1 MNKIMELREKR
12 AKLWEETKAFL
23 DSKRNENGILSNEHT
38 EQYEKME
45 MDVVNLGKEI
55 DRLERQ
61 AILDMELSK
70 ATSNAI
76 KNTPE
81 ATMPEEK
88 MGRASNEYKQA
99 FWKSMRNKNSYDV
112 QNALKIGEDSEGG
125 YLAPDEFER
134 TLIEALED
142 VNVIRRLAGVINTG
156 SGERQIPVVASKG
169 TASWVSEEGST
180 PDSVDDSFDLVTLN
194 AHKLATMIKVSEE
207 LLHDSVFNIERYIAR
222 EFGRRIG
229 EAEEIAFVVGNGSS
243 KPTGIFETG
252 EVGVTTSSSTAISM
266 DEVIDLYYSLREPY
280 RRNAVWLTNDAT
292 IKAIRKLKDGG
303 GQYLWSPS
311 VQAGEPDTILNKP
324 IRTSTAVPT
333 ISAGNKTIA
342 FGDMSWYWI
351 ADRQGRTFQRLNE
364 LYAKNGQIGFRAT
377 QRVDGKL
384 VLPEAI
390 KILKQ
395 KA

>member
-180 PDSVDDSFDLVTLN
+180 PDSDDSFDLVTLN

>member
-1 MNKIMELREKR
+1 M
-12 AKLWEETKAFL
+12 
-23 DSKRNENGILSNEHT
+23 
-38 EQYEKME
+38 
-45 MDVVNLGKEI
+45 
-55 DRLERQ
+55 
-61 AILDMELSK
+61 
-70 ATSNAI
+70 
-76 KNTPE
+76 
-81 ATMPEEK
+81 
-88 MGRASNEYKQA
+88 
-99 FWKSMRNKNSYDV
+99 
-112 QNALKIGEDSEGG
+112 
-125 YLAPDEFER
+125 
-134 TLIEALED
+134 
-142 VNVIRRLAGVINTG
+142 
-156 SGERQIPVVASKG
+156 
-169 TASWVSEEGST
+169 
-180 PDSVDDSFDLVTLN
+180 
-194 AHKLATMIKVSEE
+194 
-207 LLHDSVFNIERYIAR
+207 FNIERYIAR

-229 EAEEIAFVVGNGSS
+229 EAEESAFVVGNGSS